1 MILHM
6 IILKWVIAR
15 SGLMALWP
23 HITKFG
29 SWSVAKHVT
38 IFATEV
44 DKHNPVYCH
53 KFHQWDT
60 V

>member
-1 MILHM
+1 M